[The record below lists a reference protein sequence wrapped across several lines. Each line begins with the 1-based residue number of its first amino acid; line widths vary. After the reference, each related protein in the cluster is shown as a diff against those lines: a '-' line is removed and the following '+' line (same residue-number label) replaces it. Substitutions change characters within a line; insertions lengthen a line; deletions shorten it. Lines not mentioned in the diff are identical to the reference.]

1 MTSSWLGNNS
11 FLSDTAITY
20 TVWSATKLSSVLGF
34 PALGEHLSMEVGRHD
49 VKTPLSATVETMTVK
64 NLRLN

>member
-1 MTSSWLGNNS
+1 MTSSWLGNKN
-11 FLSDTAITY
+11 FLSDPAITY
-20 TVWSATKLSSVLGF
+20 TVWSATKLSSVFGF

-49 VKTPLSATVETMTVK
+49 VKPPLSETVETVTVK

>member
-1 MTSSWLGNNS
+1 MTSSWLGNES

-20 TVWSATKLSSVLGF
+20 TVWSATKLSSVFGF
-34 PALGEHLSMEVGRHD
+34 PTLGEHLRMEVGRHD
-49 VKTPLSATVETMTVK
+49 VKTHLSVTVETVTLK